1 MSSTPAMANEA
12 LPDQAEGVARLSN
25 VAPGLSKMDYQAIL
39 HISTS
44 FEEAVDL
51 ARLKLLTVI

>member
-1 MSSTPAMANEA
+1 MANEA